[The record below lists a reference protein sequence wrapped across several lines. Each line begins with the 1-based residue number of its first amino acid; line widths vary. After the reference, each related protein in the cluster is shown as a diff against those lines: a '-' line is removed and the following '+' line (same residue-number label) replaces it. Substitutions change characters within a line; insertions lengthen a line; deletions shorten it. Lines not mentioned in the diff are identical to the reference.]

1 MSLPSI
7 HFFACLP
14 PLSPY
19 APLLVAPSS
28 LCLVFVPCKR
38 AVCGLMRLLLCF
50 YSILALPFPCALSAR
65 IPLLLLCCTCVP
77 VGSFRCV
84 FFCFL
89 SRFVSRSSSAFF
101 SRMALSKHSVAHTLG
116 PSYLCVASFSPSFAV
131 SPWGVLLFLIGV
143 FISLSLSVPPWH
155 RFFSPPFVFLLPLSH
170 PQPLALF
177 PVPLPF
183 TPSLPLFL
191 LYSSS
196 LCASS
201 FRSLSL
207 VAFLVWCLCLP
218 HFFSLVPLGSPL

>member
-1 MSLPSI
+1 MEQQPSSSSSAAPHHGSHGATRLARETCFSGNISEKPCGIFFQEKRLVSHPSI

-50 YSILALPFPCALSAR
+50 SRILALPFPCALSAR
-65 IPLLLLCCTCVP
+65 VSLLSLCCTCVP
-77 VGSFRCV
+77 FGCFRCV
-84 FFCFL
+84 FFYFL

-131 SPWGVLLFLIGV
+131 SLLRV
-143 FISLSLSVPPWH
+143 
-155 RFFSPPFVFLLPLSH
+155 
-170 PQPLALF
+170 
-177 PVPLPF
+177 
-183 TPSLPLFL
+183 
-191 LYSSS
+191 
-196 LCASS
+196 S
-201 FRSLSL
+201 FC
-207 VAFLVWCLCLP
+207 F
-218 HFFSLVPLGSPL
+218 

>member
-19 APLLVAPSS
+19 APLLVTPSS

-89 SRFVSRSSSAFF
+89 SRFVSRSSSAFV
-101 SRMALSKHSVAHTLG
+101 SRMALSKHSVQA
-116 PSYLCVASFSPSFAV
+116 LCRTHPWSFVPVCRFLLSFLRCV

-183 TPSLPLFL
+183 TPLFL

-196 LCASS
+196 VF

-207 VAFLVWCLCLP
+207 VAFLV
-218 HFFSLVPLGSPL
+218 